1 MGFRFEWDP
10 VKAAANLRVHGV
22 SFAEASTAFGDPLAQ
37 LLPDPDHSG
46 REPRYLLLGVSTW
59 QHLLVVCHTERSRAT
74 IRIISARRANR
85 TERQKYEEEI

>member
-59 QHLLVVCHTERSRAT
+59 QHLLVVCHTERKQGHDPNHQCAKGEPDREA
-74 IRIISARRANR
+74 
-85 TERQKYEEEI
+85 EV